1 MSIENKVSEITIRAR
16 IPIRKCDGCGKPD
29 LEAGG
34 IQVFA
39 RDGDADVFE
48 ATRAPAVGW
57 NNLWLN
63 GQTLDVCTACS
74 AQLVINARAKAT
86 APAAPVPAPTAAAPA
101 ASNGNA
107 PAPASEVAASA
118 PEVQTPPA
126 LRVVNSESA
135 PEAAPPK

>member
-1 MSIENKVSEITIRAR
+1 MSVENKVSEITIRAR

-29 LEAGG
+29 IEAGG

-74 AQLVINARAKAT
+74 AQLVINARAKAV
-86 APAAPVPAPTAAAPA
+86 APTVPAPTAAAPT

-107 PAPASEVAASA
+107 PAPASEVAATA
-118 PEVQTPPA
+118 PEVQAPPA
-126 LRVVNSESA
+126 LRVVSSESA
-135 PEAAPPK
+135 PEAAPAK